1 MQRLVTVHREE
12 EKGNFSE
19 HQEGPQH
26 RNRDEDKEDST

>member
-1 MQRLVTVHREE
+1 MQRLVTVHREK

-26 RNRDEDKEDST
+26 RNRSKQR